1 MAEVVFISDTYI
13 KKYTQ
18 VNDSVDPNFFYP
30 SIYLAQDKYLSP
42 YLGTNLYNRLKDDV
56 ANNTLTGD
64 YKTLM
69 DDYILRV
76 VLWWTMV
83 DVYPYLTYKIDNGS
97 LVQRVSEDTQ
107 PASDAVMKSMMDR
120 ARQNA
125 EYYTGLL
132 IDYLCS
138 ESNLFP
144 EYSNNTSP
152 QRCPI
157 GIRKGDSHYIF
168 SSGGH
173 PANVRHGERRLN
185 QLP

>member
-1 MAEVVFISDTYI
+1 MAEVIFISDVYI

-30 SIYLAQDKYLSP
+30 SIYLAQDKYVQP
-42 YLGTNLYNRLKDDV
+42 YLGTSLFNRLKSDV
-56 ANNTLTGD
+56 ESNTLAGD

-69 DDYILRV
+69 DDYILKV
-76 VLWWTMV
+76 VLWWCMV
-83 DVYPYLTYKIDNGS
+83 DAYPYLTYKIDNGS

-107 PASDAVMKSMMDR
+107 PASDAVMKAMMDR

-132 IDYLCS
+132 IDYLCAK
-138 ESNLFP
+138 SNLFP
-144 EYSNNTSP
+144 EYSDNTFP
-152 QRCPI
+152 ERNPI
-157 GIRKGDSHYIF
+157 GIRKGDAHYIF
-168 SSGGH
+168 SRGGH
-173 PANVRHGERRLN
+173 PANVRIGERRLD